1 MKKEEV
7 IGFNERIDWDEAIAK
22 VETDG
27 VNNTSIR
34 LLDND
39 YKYIY
44 TYIKKNEPVQ
54 ALKIFERFPKLEVED
69 ILYDLR
75 EMYLVY
81 FVREVK

>member
-1 MKKEEV
+1 MKV
-7 IGFNERIDWDEAIAK
+7 IDFNERIDWDEAIAK
-22 VETDG
+22 LETDG
-27 VNNTSIR
+27 ANRNTSIK

>member
-1 MKKEEV
+1 MKEQV

-27 VNNTSIR
+27 VNNTSIK

-44 TYIKKNEPVQ
+44 TYIKKNEPEE

>member
-1 MKKEEV
+1 MSIIEM
-7 IGFNERIDWDEAIAK
+7 NERVDWDNALVK

-27 VNNTSIR
+27 VNPVSVK
-34 LLDND
+34 LLDRN

-44 TYIKKNEPVQ
+44 TYIKKNSPVK
-54 ALKIFERFPKLEVED
+54 ANDIFKRFSKMDVES

-81 FVREVK
+81 FVREME

>member
-27 VNNTSIR
+27 VNNTSIK
-34 LLDND
+34 LLDNN

-44 TYIKKNEPVQ
+44 TYIKKNEPVK

>member
-1 MKKEEV
+1 MKEQV

-27 VNNTSIR
+27 VNNTSIK

-44 TYIKKNEPVQ
+44 TYIKKNEPVE

>member
-1 MKKEEV
+1 MEKEKV
-7 IGFNERIDWDEAIAK
+7 IGFNERIVWEEAKAK

-27 VNNTSIR
+27 VNNTSVK

-44 TYIKKNEPVQ
+44 TFIKKNDPVEC
-54 ALKIFERFPKLEVED
+54 LEIFKRFPKLDVET

-75 EMYLVY
+75 EMYLIY